1 MRTQVIRKPADRF
14 LTELGVPF
22 DDEGAFVVVKHAA
35 LFTSTILSAV
45 LRLPN
50 VTLFNAT
57 CAGESW
63 SCGVPRVGADGVANA
78 SWSCI
83 EGKCWLGAARRCTS

>member
-1 MRTQVIRKPADRF
+1 M
-14 LTELGVPF
+14 LTPVFAELQIPF
-22 DDEGAFVVVKHAA
+22 DDEGTYVVVKHAA

-57 CAGESW
+57 CAGES
-63 SCGVPRVGADGVANA
+63 SASGVKLVGADGVANA
-78 SWSCI
+78 
-83 EGKCWLGAARRCTS
+83 